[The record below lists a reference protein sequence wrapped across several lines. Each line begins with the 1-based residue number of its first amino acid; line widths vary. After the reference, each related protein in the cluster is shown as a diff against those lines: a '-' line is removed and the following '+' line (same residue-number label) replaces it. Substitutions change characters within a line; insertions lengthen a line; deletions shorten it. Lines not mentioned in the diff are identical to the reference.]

1 MRRPRDQVDFTSGP
15 KPASVVA
22 AVVTL
27 CSNVSNQYV
36 CTNPTVRDAAE
47 WGSRGFSTCHS
58 QIPTSIHSNSL
69 EFW

>member
-47 WGSRGFSTCHS
+47 WAYDVLGYDFRE
-58 QIPTSIHSNSL
+58 IPIL
-69 EFW
+69 D